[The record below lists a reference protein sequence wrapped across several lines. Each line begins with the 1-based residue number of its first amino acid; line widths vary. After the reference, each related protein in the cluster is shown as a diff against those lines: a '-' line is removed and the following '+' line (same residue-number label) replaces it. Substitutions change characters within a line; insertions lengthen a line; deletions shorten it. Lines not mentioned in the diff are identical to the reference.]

1 VLGTLRP
8 LSLRTSD
15 PADPVNLNPMITIS
29 HDSQLDGVTLE
40 EVLDTLG
47 VKKNLTDVERMKVC
61 IIEDI
66 NKMLVKI
73 NSMLKMSES
82 GLKSK
87 DFDFLYDRS
96 IKDLETLQEVVAND
110 LMYINYQHG
119 LSGQERLQGADF

>member
-1 VLGTLRP
+1 
-8 LSLRTSD
+8 
-15 PADPVNLNPMITIS
+15 MITIS

-73 NSMLKMSES
+73 NSILKMSES

-96 IKDLETLQEVVAND
+96 IEDLETLQEVVAND
-110 LMYINYQHG
+110 LMYLNYQHG